1 MKKKYE
7 IGIYC
12 ETLLPMSGG
21 KVSVENKRFLG
32 ISGGKIAYSGA
43 YRPALKKQ
51 CKKFIDGSGM
61 AVLPGFVNG
70 HTHLPMTLFRGLEDD
85 VPFHVWLFERIL
97 PLEGQMVS
105 KSFVKDGTELAALEC
120 IRFGVTTVNEMYFYA
135 GETAAV
141 LDKAGLRAIVS
152 QTMADFPLPE
162 DKDLGTD
169 KFALV
174 SALQKKYRNH
184 SRIEAGYGPH
194 APYSCGDDLLKR
206 VATESKGA
214 PIHIHVSE
222 TKKEVDDSR
231 EKYGISP
238 VERLDKLGI
247 LRPRTI
253 CAHCVHLSES
263 DRETFA
269 RSGASAVYNPDSNA
283 KLCSGI
289 APVADYIRRGI
300 PVAFGT
306 DGAASN
312 NDLSMFGAM
321 DLGTKLQKLAANDP
335 LALKAADALLAATY
349 GGARALGLDGVI
361 GSLEEGKSAD
371 IVLID
376 LSHPH
381 LQPVNDPISH
391 LVYSAQGMEVDTVL
405 CEGRLLLEKKKFR
418 TLKEAPIYKK
428 AATWRKKIAANLK
441 KLK

>member
-1 MKKKYE
+1 VKKKFE
-7 IGIYC
+7 IGIFA

-21 KVSVENKRFLG
+21 KMSVEKKRFLG
-32 ISGGKIAYSGA
+32 INDGKIAYAGPWKAS
-43 YRPALKKQ
+43 LKSQ
-51 CKKFIDGSGM
+51 CKKFIDGTGM
-61 AVLPGFVNG
+61 VALPGFVNG

-105 KSFVKDGTELAALEC
+105 RSFVKDGTELAALEC

-141 LDKAGLRAIVS
+141 LERAGIRAIVS

-162 DKDLGTD
+162 DKDLGAD

-174 SALQKKYRNH
+174 AGLQKKYRGH
-184 SRIEAGYGPH
+184 TRIEIGFGPH
-194 APYSCGDDLLKR
+194 APYSCGDELLKR

-222 TKKEVDDSR
+222 TAKEVKDSQ

-253 CAHCVHLSES
+253 CAHCVHLDAQ
-263 DRETFA
+263 DREIFVK
-269 RSGASAVYNPDSNA
+269 SGASAVYNPDSNA

-289 APVADYIRRGI
+289 APVADYIKRGI

-321 DLGTKLQKLAANDP
+321 DLGTKLQKLSLSDP
-335 LALKAADALLAATY
+335 LAMKAADALLAATY
-349 GGARALGLDGVI
+349 GGARALGLENVI

-371 IVLID
+371 IVLVD

-381 LQPVNDPISH
+381 LQPVNDPVSH

-405 CEGRLLLEKKKFR
+405 CEGKVLLEGREFR
-418 TLKEAPIYKK
+418 TLKAEPIYKK
-428 AATWRKKIAANLK
+428 AESWRKKIAANLK

>member
-1 MKKKYE
+1 MKFE
-7 IGIYC
+7 IGIYA

-21 KVSVENKRFLG
+21 KMSVENKRFLG
-32 ISGGKIAYSGA
+32 IKGGKIAFVGSYK
-43 YRPALKKQ
+43 PAFKKQ
-51 CKKFIDGSGM
+51 CKKFIDGTGM
-61 AVLPGFVNG
+61 VALPGFVNG

-105 KSFVKDGTELAALEC
+105 KAFVKDGTELAALEC

-141 LDKAGLRAIVS
+141 LEKAGLRAIVS

-162 DKDLGTD
+162 DKDLGAD
-169 KFALV
+169 KFAIV
-174 SALQKKYRNH
+174 AGLQKKYRNH
-184 SRIEAGYGPH
+184 SRIEIGFAPH
-194 APYSCGDDLLKR
+194 APYSCGDELLKK
-206 VATESKGA
+206 VADESGSA

-222 TKKEVDDSR
+222 TAKEVKDSQ

-238 VERLDKLGI
+238 VERLDKLGV

-253 CAHCVHLSES
+253 CAHCVHLSEN
-263 DRETFA
+263 DREIFA

-289 APVADYIRRGI
+289 APVADYIKRGI

-321 DLGTKLQKLAANDP
+321 DLGTKMQKLSLGDP

-349 GGARALGLDGVI
+349 GGARALGLEKVI

-371 IVLID
+371 IVLVD

-381 LQPVNDPISH
+381 LQPVNDPVSH

-405 CEGRLLLEKKKFR
+405 CAGKVLLEGGKFR
-418 TLKEAPIYKK
+418 TLKAEPIYKK
-428 AATWRKKIAANLK
+428 AAAWRKKIAANLK